1 MAFNTMHEVESTPNK
16 ETYNSLI
23 YGYGR
28 GGLTKEA
35 EAVVL
40 RMNAAWMERDTH
52 SFTGL
57 VEAYCQGGKYDN
69 AVKAYVEMQKSRCS
83 PSERTLEAV
92 LCAYCMAELVDESR
106 EQFEEIRSARGA
118 PSIMA
123 YCMMLSLYAKLDRY
137 HFLFYLSIDIW
148 SVCAGPPFITRRQKN
163 PLKCILMH
171 REKNKQNKHTTY
183 PS

>member
-1 MAFNTMHEVESTPNK
+1 MAFNTMHEVESTPNI

-28 GGLTKEA
+28 GGLIKEA

-57 VEAYCQGGKYDN
+57 VEAYCQGGKYDD

-83 PSERTLEAV
+83 PSERTLEAI
-92 LCAYCMAELVDESR
+92 LRAYCMAELVDESR

-137 HFLFYLSIDIW
+137 HFFVLSLYCMIYG
-148 SVCAGPPFITRRQKN
+148 VCVLVHPFIHEDKRAYSSAHPDAQRT
-163 PLKCILMH
+163 
-171 REKNKQNKHTTY
+171 
-183 PS
+183 